1 MYYLCNINNNNNKN
15 ITTMT
20 KLFKQIIAIALIAI
34 AIIAVCGADS
44 LEPTTVAIIL
54 GGCYLIW
61 KALNLK
67 DVFPPIEDND

>member
-1 MYYLCNINNNNNKN
+1 MA
-15 ITTMT
+15 
-20 KLFKQIIAIALIAI
+20 KLFKQIIAITLIAI